1 MVAFI
6 THRIAAILQLSRYR
20 LTPSKRFSFLGTPES
35 SPHTM
40 PTGAF
45 QRDQR
50 HESLILPEFS
60 PLFVCCIPPS
70 IHPLILS
77 LKHHSCHHFLQSS
90 ISYDDRGKMIIII
103 PTTVIKNRVLLTTT
117 LFQTTLHIFVE
128 GRCHQ
133 IVVRWGFLL
142 LLGSR
147 DGVVGEKGECGT
159 EFN

>member
-1 MVAFI
+1 
-6 THRIAAILQLSRYR
+6 
-20 LTPSKRFSFLGTPES
+20 
-35 SPHTM
+35 M

-70 IHPLILS
+70 IHPLFLS

-90 ISYDDRGKMIIII
+90 ISYDDQGKMIIII

-117 LFQTTLHIFVE
+117 LSPDHPST
-128 GRCHQ
+128 
-133 IVVRWGFLL
+133 FLSKADATRL
-142 LLGSR
+142 WL
-147 DGVVGEKGECGT
+147 DGVFFFFCDREMGW
-159 EFN
+159 